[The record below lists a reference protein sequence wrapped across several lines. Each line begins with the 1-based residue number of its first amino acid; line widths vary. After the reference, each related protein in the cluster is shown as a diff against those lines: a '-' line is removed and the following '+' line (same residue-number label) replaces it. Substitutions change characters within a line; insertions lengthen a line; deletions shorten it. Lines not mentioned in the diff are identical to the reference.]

1 MELPTASSS
10 CLKLETSLED
20 LLDVRELSID
30 DGLNALFS
38 VELEVV
44 CENPALDFE
53 ALVGQPAAFRI
64 DLDPARYPE
73 TPRRAWSGVVSEA
86 HLLRSEGAGL
96 STYHLTLVPRL
107 WLLTQRTNCRVF
119 QQMSELAIAKQL
131 LGEWDIPIVDRCS
144 STYKTRKYRVQYQE
158 SDFSFIC
165 RLLEDAGIS
174 YFFES
179 DGDESQLVLSD
190 APERGAERSLPLD
203 HTDSPDAG
211 SVYATRM
218 RASRAITSGAIA
230 IADHD
235 HRLPN
240 QPLIAAT
247 KASLHAVEAKLERF
261 VYQPGAFRHGTQ
273 GPNDTP
279 VADDR
284 GRTRTDMQE
293 AQRRVSQLAAAAVAR
308 TRRAAFDTN
317 ALDLGPGMRVSVENH
332 ALSERQGKLLV
343 TATTWSGTH
352 DSDIHVA
359 VRAVAASGPFRP
371 EMATPRPVNQGIE
384 MATVVGP
391 EGEEIHCD
399 EFGRVRIQFHWD
411 RYGAMDEMSSCWVPV
426 NQPWAGGS
434 LGAVNIPR
442 IGQEVMIGFLNGD
455 PEEPMVV
462 GRMYTNLQRPPYPLP
477 AKKNINGFK
486 SQESIGGT
494 GKNEL
499 YFDDS
504 KGEMLMFRHA
514 GKNEKTE
521 TVGSRDEWIGESRS
535 ARIDKNRSSSI
546 GGNDKKTVT
555 GNEDEAIEGNQTHS
569 VKGNKVGN
577 VIGDLLSY
585 VKKGRIL
592 DTLGSMVSNAL
603 THSFDS
609 RLMTTIKVGKSSIV
623 ISPESIVIETPQL
636 LLNPGKEIAE
646 KAALGLD
653 TSPTPSPSSMPSTE
667 ELPS

>member
-1 MELPTASSS
+1 M
-10 CLKLETSLED
+10 
-20 LLDVRELSID
+20 V
-30 DGLNALFS
+30 
-38 VELEVV
+38 
-44 CENPALDFE
+44 
-53 ALVGQPAAFRI
+53 
-64 DLDPARYPE
+64 
-73 TPRRAWSGVVSEA
+73 
-86 HLLRSEGAGL
+86 
-96 STYHLTLVPRL
+96 
-107 WLLTQRTNCRVF
+107 
-119 QQMSELAIAKQL
+119 
-131 LGEWDIPIVDRCS
+131 
-144 STYKTRKYRVQYQE
+144 
-158 SDFSFIC
+158 
-165 RLLEDAGIS
+165 
-174 YFFES
+174 
-179 DGDESQLVLSD
+179 
-190 APERGAERSLPLD
+190 
-203 HTDSPDAG
+203 
-211 SVYATRM
+211 
-218 RASRAITSGAIA
+218 
-230 IADHD
+230 
-235 HRLPN
+235 
-240 QPLIAAT
+240 
-247 KASLHAVEAKLERF
+247 
-261 VYQPGAFRHGTQ
+261 
-273 GPNDTP
+273 
-279 VADDR
+279 
-284 GRTRTDMQE
+284 
-293 AQRRVSQLAAAAVAR
+293 
-308 TRRAAFDTN
+308 
-317 ALDLGPGMRVSVENH
+317 
-332 ALSERQGKLLV
+332 
-343 TATTWSGTH
+343 
-352 DSDIHVA
+352 
-359 VRAVAASGPFRP
+359 
-371 EMATPRPVNQGIE
+371 
-384 MATVVGP
+384 
-391 EGEEIHCD
+391 
-399 EFGRVRIQFHWD
+399 
-411 RYGAMDEMSSCWVPV
+411 
-426 NQPWAGGS
+426 
-434 LGAVNIPR
+434 
-442 IGQEVMIGFLNGD
+442 GFLNGD